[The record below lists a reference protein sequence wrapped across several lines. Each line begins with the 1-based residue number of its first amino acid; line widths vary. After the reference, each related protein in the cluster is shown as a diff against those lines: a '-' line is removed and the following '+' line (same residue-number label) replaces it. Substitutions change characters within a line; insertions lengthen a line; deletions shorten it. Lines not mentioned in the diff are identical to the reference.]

1 VTDPIPATEPL
12 PTRWV
17 LLLGFAGAAIAAL
30 TISAQI
36 YLSMRDH
43 GHSAARIFVWQLAGW
58 GFWALL
64 APTVLGLARRLR
76 RDGRRLP
83 RHVPSLVA
91 IGLLII
97 AIHIAV
103 ISQLTAWIQPFVPVI
118 TYGFQEALVGQF
130 GSLFVVD
137 LFVYVT
143 LLATGSALAAYG
155 RTVRLELR
163 DSQLQTELAWAQ
175 LEALRLEIQPHFLF
189 NTLNAIAALIRR
201 GTNDQALDML
211 LGLGELMRTTLDRAG
226 EHVVALGAEIDFTR
240 RYVELQRN
248 RFSDRLEVRY
258 DVDESCRDIT
268 VPTFLL
274 QPLVENA
281 LHHGVARKS
290 GPCRLEIGARLH
302 EGRLRVWVS
311 DSGAGLP
318 PGFTVNGH
326 ARTGLGNTRARLD
339 RLYGAAA
346 RFDVR
351 GNGTG
356 ETVADVILPCTRAT
370 QPVGATP

>member
-1 VTDPIPATEPL
+1 MTDPGPAADPL
-12 PTRWV
+12 PTRWI
-17 LLLGFAGAAIAAL
+17 LLLGVAAAAIAAL

-43 GHSAARIFVWQLAGW
+43 GHSAVRIFAWQLAGW

-64 APTVLGLARRLR
+64 APTVLRLAGRLR
-76 RDGRRLP
+76 REGRRLP
-83 RHVPSLVA
+83 RHVPSLVV
-91 IGLLII
+91 IGLLMIAAHII
-97 AIHIAV
+97 V
-103 ISQLTAWIQPFVPVI
+103 ISQLTAWIQPFVPAV
-118 TYGFQEALVGQF
+118 TYGFREALVGQF

-189 NTLNAIAALIRR
+189 NTLNSIAALIRR
-201 GTNDQALDML
+201 GSSEQALDML
-211 LGLGELMRTTLDRAG
+211 LGLSELMRTTLDRAG
-226 EHVVALGAEIDFTR
+226 EHVVTLGAEIDFAR
-240 RYVELQRN
+240 RYVDLQQN
-248 RFSDRLEVRY
+248 RFADRLDVHY
-258 DVDESCRDIT
+258 DLDPSCDGIL

-281 LHHGVARKS
+281 LQHGIARKS
-290 GPCRLEIGARLH
+290 GRCRLEIGARIDHGLLH
-302 EGRLRVWVS
+302 VWVS

-318 PGFTVNGH
+318 PGFTVGRH
-326 ARTGLGNTRARLD
+326 AGTGLGNTRARLE
-339 RLYGAAA
+339 RLYGPAAKL
-346 RFDVR
+346 DVR
-351 GNGTG
+351 TIGAD
-356 ETVADVILPCTRAT
+356 TVADVMLPPAERRERVRAT
-370 QPVGATP
+370 A

>member
-1 VTDPIPATEPL
+1 MTDTIPAADPL

-17 LLLGFAGAAIAAL
+17 LLIGVAGAAIAAL

-36 YLSMRDH
+36 YLSMRGH
-43 GHSAARIFVWQLAGW
+43 GHSAVRIFVWQLAGW

-64 APTVLGLARRLR
+64 APTVLRLARRLR
-76 RDGRRLP
+76 REGRRLP
-83 RHVPSLVA
+83 RHVPSLVVV
-91 IGLLII
+91 GLLMI
-97 AIHIAV
+97 ATHIVV
-103 ISQLTAWIQPFVPVI
+103 ISQLTAWIQPFVPAV
-118 TYGFQEALVGQF
+118 TYGFREALVGQF

-189 NTLNAIAALIRR
+189 NTLNSIAALIRR
-201 GTNDQALDML
+201 GSSEQALDML
-211 LGLGELMRTTLDRAG
+211 LGLSELTRTTLDRAG
-226 EHVVALGAEIDFTR
+226 EHVVTLGAEIDFAR
-240 RYVELQRN
+240 RYVELQQN
-248 RFSDRLEVRY
+248 RFADRLDVHY
-258 DVDESCRDIT
+258 DLDPACDEIL

-281 LHHGVARKS
+281 LHHGIARKS
-290 GPCRLEIGARLH
+290 GRCRLEIGARFHDGLLH
-302 EGRLRVWVS
+302 VWVS

-318 PGFTVNGH
+318 PGFTVGRH
-326 ARTGLGNTRARLD
+326 AGTGLGNTRARLE
-339 RLYGAAA
+339 RLYGPAA
-346 RFDVR
+346 RLDVR
-351 GNGTG
+351 TNGAD
-356 ETVADVILPCTRAT
+356 TVADVTLPPTGRRERVRAT
-370 QPVGATP
+370 A

>member
-1 VTDPIPATEPL
+1 MADPMPAAEPL
-12 PTRWV
+12 ETRWV

-36 YLSMRDH
+36 YLSMRGH
-43 GHSAARIFVWQLAGW
+43 GHSAVRIFVWQLAGW

-64 APTVLGLARRLR
+64 APTVLRQGGQLR
-76 RDGRRLP
+76 REGRRLP
-83 RHVPSLVA
+83 RHLPTVA
-91 IGLLII
+91 VIGLLAI
-97 AIHIAV
+97 AAHIVV
-103 ISQLTAWIQPFVPVI
+103 ISQLTAWIQPFVPVL

-155 RTVRLELR
+155 RTVGLELR

-201 GTNDQALDML
+201 GSNDQALEML

-226 EHVVALGAEIDFTR
+226 EHVVALGTEIDFTR

-248 RFSDRLEVRY
+248 RFSDRLEVLY
-258 DVDESCRDIT
+258 DVDESCREFT

-290 GPCRLEIGARLH
+290 GPCRLEIGARVT

-318 PGFTVNGH
+318 AGFTVNGN
-326 ARTGLGNTRARLD
+326 ARTGLGNIRARLD
-339 RLYGAAA
+339 RLYGGAA
-346 RFDVR
+346 RLDVR
-351 GNGTG
+351 ANGAGVTI
-356 ETVADVILPCTRAT
+356 ADVFLPCTRST
-370 QPVGATP
+370 PPVGVTA